1 MNARRDIAAYLR
13 QLKIESRASGHTL
26 VAYERD
32 LRDFAARLGDLNVAR
47 WDELTEQH
55 IKTCV
60 AQRHRGGLSPRSL
73 HRYLSSVR
81 GLLNYLE
88 REGRLDVNVAAHV
101 KAPKTRA
108 KLPATLDADE
118 VAQLLDLPA
127 TQPIEIRDKAMLEL
141 FYSSGLR
148 LSELT
153 GLDWADLD
161 LTAGTVRLLGK
172 GRKTRQVPVGRQAR
186 EALSEWQQ
194 VRAGWASGEAGA
206 VFIARSGKRLSNRAV
221 QQRIRHWA
229 ERQGLWKKVHPHLLR
244 HCFASHLLESSGE
257 LRAVQELLGHA
268 DISTTQV
275 YTHLDFQHL
284 AQVYDKAHPRARRK

>member
-1 MNARRDIAAYLR
+1 MNAGRDIAAYLR
-13 QLKIESRASGHTL
+13 HLKIETRASPHTL
-26 VAYERD
+26 AAYDRD
-32 LRDFAARLGDLNVAR
+32 LRDFSQRLVELNVKH
-47 WDELTEQH
+47 WSSLTEQH
-55 IKTCV
+55 LRTCV

-73 HRYLSSVR
+73 HRYLSSIR

-88 REGRLDVNVAAHV
+88 AEGQIAVNVGAHV

-127 TQPIEIRDKAMLEL
+127 NLPIEVRDKAMLEL

-153 GLDWADLD
+153 GLDWAGLD
-161 LTAGTVRLLGK
+161 LSAGTVRLLGK
-172 GRKTRQVPVGRQAR
+172 GRKTRVVPVGRQAR
-186 EALSEWQQ
+186 AALVQWQQ
-194 VRAGWASGEAGA
+194 LWSAWAREQTSA
-206 VFIARSGKRLSNRAV
+206 VFIARNGKRLSNRAV

-284 AQVYDKAHPRARRK
+284 AQVYDQSHPRARRK

>member
-1 MNARRDIAAYLR
+1 MNARRAIAAYLR
-13 QLKIESRASGHTL
+13 QLKVESRASDHTL
-26 VAYERD
+26 AAYERD
-32 LRDFAARLGDLNVAR
+32 LRDFAVRLDELEVNR
-47 WDELTEQH
+47 WRNLTEQH
-55 IKTCV
+55 IRACV
-60 AQRHRGGLSPRSL
+60 AQRHRDGLSPRSL

-81 GLLNYLE
+81 GLLGYLQ
-88 REGRLDVNVAAHV
+88 REGHIEVNVAAHV

-127 TQPIEIRDKAMLEL
+127 SQPIELRDKAMLEL

-153 GLDWADLD
+153 GLDWTDLD
-161 LTAGTVRLLGK
+161 LAAGTVRLLGK

-186 EALSEWQQ
+186 EALSAWQR
-194 VRAGWASGEAGA
+194 VWAGWASDQTSA
-206 VFIARSGKRLSNRAV
+206 VFIARTGNRLSNRAV

-229 ERQGLWKKVHPHLLR
+229 KRQGLWKKVHPHLLR

-284 AQVYDKAHPRARRK
+284 AQVYDQAHPRARRK